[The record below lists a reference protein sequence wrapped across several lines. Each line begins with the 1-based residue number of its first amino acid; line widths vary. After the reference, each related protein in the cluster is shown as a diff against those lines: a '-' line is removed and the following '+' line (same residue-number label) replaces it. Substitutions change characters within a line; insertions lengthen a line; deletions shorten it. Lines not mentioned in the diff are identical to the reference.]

1 MFVEISAYKM
11 ISYKATDA
19 CRFYL
24 IFSLGLTQ
32 VRTALGTISGC
43 SLEFKEDMCFH
54 KCTLKKV
61 RKDKE
66 TKYFIIRNLV

>member
-1 MFVEISAYKM
+1 M
-11 ISYKATDA
+11 ISHNARAA
-19 CRFYL
+19 CVFHL
-24 IFSLGLTQ
+24 IFLLGLTQ
-32 VRTALGTISGC
+32 VRAALGTISSY

-54 KCTLKKV
+54 KFTLKKV